1 MVDTQEKEGKAMK
14 KIKYAKVA
22 LILSICIMLLWA
34 MLGTGATIALF
45 TDVPEADENTFL
57 IGKLDLDVEYKNDVV
72 TDYTPM
78 DTQTS
83 VFNDQALYEPGYTQA
98 VYLKI
103 TNNGNVDFE
112 YRLSVDMLSYVDG
125 TSVNGTNLH
134 LPEFL
139 RFGVIFGATEAELD
153 RALARENAV
162 QDMEA
167 YCLDTFSQKD
177 TVTVEPGQM
186 RYAALVVFMP
196 EEVDNAANYRGTD
209 VPQVDLGLTVYAQQ
223 AGTPMA

>member
-1 MVDTQEKEGKAMK
+1 MVDTQEKEGNAMK

-177 TVTVEPGQM
+177 TVTVEPGQV

>member
-177 TVTVEPGQM
+177 TVTVEPGQV

>member
-72 TDYTPM
+72 TDYTPV
-78 DTQTS
+78 DAQTS

-112 YRLSVDMLSYVDG
+112 YRLSVDMLSYVDA

-167 YCLDTFSQKD
+167 YCLDTFCQKD
-177 TVTVEPGQM
+177 TVTVEPGQV

>member
-1 MVDTQEKEGKAMK
+1 MK

-177 TVTVEPGQM
+177 TVTVEPGQV

>member
-1 MVDTQEKEGKAMK
+1 MK

-78 DTQTS
+78 DAQTS

-177 TVTVEPGQM
+177 TVTVEPGQV